1 MALSV
6 LSNFAANVA
15 HRNLSTNDAMVTNS
29 LAKLSSGSRVVSAK
43 DDAAALAIGSRL
55 TAEVAGLK
63 QASVNAGQAVSMLQI
78 ADGALGKVSDI
89 LVRMK
94 SLSVQAGSDQL
105 SSTERGFLN
114 TEYTQLRSEI
124 DRIAADTEFNGNK
137 LLNGSATVAVSAV
150 GTDIE
155 VADGIVGISFG
166 GSHNVSTSGDTYT
179 VAYDTGTDRFTVS
192 AGSTTALSEVVAAA
206 PAAGT
211 SRDIYISEFDLTI
224 SVGSNFAPT
233 TAITA
238 NNTFTATAS
247 SANTVSFGFKIG
259 TGNVAA
265 EDEIAITLNQ
275 ATSTA
280 LGTATGTSFASGD
293 VTTKGNAD
301 QASSDVGNVINK
313 VNEYRAS
320 IGANQNR
327 LEFAAA
333 NLATATENTESARS
347 ALTDL
352 DVAAE
357 MTNFTS
363 KQILMQA
370 GVSMLAQANQ
380 LPGNLMRLFQ

>member
-15 HRNLSTNDAMVTNS
+15 HRNLSANDAMVTSS

-114 TEYTQLRSEI
+114 TEYTQLRTEI

-137 LLNGSATVAVSAV
+137 LLNGSSTVAVSAV
-150 GTDIE
+150 GTNIE
-155 VADGIVGISFG
+155 VADGIVGLSFG
-166 GSHNVSTSGDTYT
+166 GSHGVSTAGDTYT
-179 VAYDTGTDRFTVS
+179 IAYDTGTDRFTVS
-192 AGSTTALSEVVAAA
+192 QGSTTALSEVVAAA
-206 PAAGT
+206 PAAGMT
-211 SRDIYISEFDLTI
+211 QDVYISEFDLTI
-224 SVGSNFAPT
+224 TVGSNFAPT
-233 TAITA
+233 TAIAA

-247 SANTVSFGFKIG
+247 AANTVSFGFKIG

-265 EDEIAITLNQ
+265 EDEISITLSQ
-275 ATSTA
+275 STTAA
-280 LGTATGTSFASGD
+280 LGSATTTTFATGD

-301 QASSDVGNVINK
+301 QASADVGAVINK
-313 VNEYRAS
+313 VNEYRAT

-333 NLATATENTESARS
+333 NLATATENTEAARS
-347 ALTDL
+347 ALLDL

-357 MTNFTS
+357 MTEFTS

-370 GVSMLAQANQ
+370 GVSMLAQAN
-380 LPGNLMRLFQ
+380 